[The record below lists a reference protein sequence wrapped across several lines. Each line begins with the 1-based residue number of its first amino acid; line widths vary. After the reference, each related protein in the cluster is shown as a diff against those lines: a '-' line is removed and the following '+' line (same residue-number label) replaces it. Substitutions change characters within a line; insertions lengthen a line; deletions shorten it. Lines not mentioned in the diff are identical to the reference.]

1 MVDET
6 PTPDSA
12 PTDDH
17 DDSGSLPLPEEAIDR
32 AETLT
37 RRAREAV
44 DGNERTAYRDEREE
58 LLDAHGYTARVRES
72 DTGETLVLYPIEWV
86 EDGTVR
92 LDRITDTT
100 RAVERSISGPG
111 ADADWD
117 AIDAHNRAIAS
128 RVEDRHGE
136 VHGATATAFAD
147 FMSNHY
153 AKPIEAATT
162 GEREEF
168 RTEYFPRNAWPSD
181 EQRRRVEESLRRI
194 VEIAAAKEDR

>member
-12 PTDDH
+12 LIDDH
-17 DDSGSLPLPEEAIDR
+17 DGEGSLPLPEEVIAR

-37 RRAREAV
+37 RRVRSATDE
-44 DGNERTAYRDEREE
+44 NERTAYRDEREE
-58 LLDAHGYTARVRES
+58 LLDAHGYTARVREG
-72 DTGETLVLYPIEWV
+72 DTGETLVLYPVEWV

-117 AIDAHNRAIAS
+117 AIDEHNRAIAA
-128 RVEDRHGE
+128 RIEERHGE
-136 VHGATATAFAD
+136 VHGATAAAFAD

-153 AKPIEAATT
+153 AKPIEAATA

-168 RTEYFPRNAWPSD
+168 RTEYFPRNAWPSE
-181 EQRRRVEESLRRI
+181 EQRRRIDESLRRI
-194 VEIAAAKEDR
+194 VEVASDGSDG